1 MRSIRLIRERVS
13 NTTVCI
19 DAYLSRWHIEERYQC
34 RLFLYMFSISAHLA
48 AYLLFSSY
56 LSTRDIEMKKF
67 ILLVAERVKTN
78 SNVTIKITDTS
89 ALRSLV
95 EEVLEPLRYLESRY
109 AGRINVELVD

>member
-1 MRSIRLIRERVS
+1 MR
-13 NTTVCI
+13 
-19 DAYLSRWHIEERYQC
+19 
-34 RLFLYMFSISAHLA
+34 
-48 AYLLFSSY
+48 
-56 LSTRDIEMKKF
+56 KF